1 MKHLIIV
8 ISLCIASFLVQGHE
22 YSAEYIVVCKR
33 AEGCPIVNGTCPT
46 CVIVDNHTKKE
57 ANIVTIEQI
66 REVGKRMK
74 EEMKYDMSYFE
85 NDEIPYRP
93 SGYGWD
99 GPTWKGLWV
108 YGD

>member
-1 MKHLIIV
+1 
-8 ISLCIASFLVQGHE
+8 
-22 YSAEYIVVCKR
+22 
-33 AEGCPIVNGTCPT
+33 
-46 CVIVDNHTKKE
+46 
-57 ANIVTIEQI
+57 
-66 REVGKRMK
+66 MK

-85 NDEIPYRP
+85 NDETPYRP